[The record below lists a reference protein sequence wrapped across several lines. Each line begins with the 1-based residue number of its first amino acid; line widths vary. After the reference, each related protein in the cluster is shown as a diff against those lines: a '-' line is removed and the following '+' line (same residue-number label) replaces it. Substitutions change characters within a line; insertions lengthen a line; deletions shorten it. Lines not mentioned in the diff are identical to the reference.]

1 MYLPIQA
8 QSPFLQ
14 QPSKSDSVDTECKK
28 SLRTSAVLCTPCLTA
43 LSILVSVFHERVA
56 KRRASSHSQT
66 CSWRLILLVQSGAVS
81 EAFKTFKQLHSVD
94 ASTAS
99 SAAVVGQLA
108 AAALEHD
115 PAAASSLQNHLSSL
129 PDMQAQEVD
138 KLEAAGDNL

>member
-1 MYLPIQA
+1 M
-8 QSPFLQ
+8 
-14 QPSKSDSVDTECKK
+14 
-28 SLRTSAVLCTPCLTA
+28 
-43 LSILVSVFHERVA
+43 
-56 KRRASSHSQT
+56 
-66 CSWRLILLVQSGAVS
+66 LVQSGAVS

-115 PAAASSLQNHLSSL
+115 PAAASSLQDYLSSL

-138 KLEAAGDNL
+138 KLEAAGDNLQQNIDHPLIFEMRLIYKL